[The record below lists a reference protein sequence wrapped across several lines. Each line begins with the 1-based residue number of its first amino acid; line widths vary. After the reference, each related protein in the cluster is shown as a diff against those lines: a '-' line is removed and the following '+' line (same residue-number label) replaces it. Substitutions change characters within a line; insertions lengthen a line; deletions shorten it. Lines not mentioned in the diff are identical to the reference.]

1 MKISDLELK
10 LLKNIS
16 RVSLINGT
24 KILESNRII
33 RVSGKNIN
41 GLYNLYG
48 KIKGDNTIINYN
60 PHIRIDLKNGE
71 ILLTKC
77 ECHNFESENTYNS
90 IFICE
95 HLAAI
100 IIKFFDKAKK
110 QIKVKNTY
118 VKEQSRKDLSNNL
131 INYIIN
137 KNIDKKQLEIDV
149 ALREV
154 KDKSGDYFEA
164 SFFVGNTTK
173 HLINIKEFIENIVG
187 GKDFYIGKGLI
198 YSPKNY
204 CFNEQDESLINFIEE
219 YLSICKNDFKGETIK
234 IFPENLR
241 SFLSIISEKK
251 IKFKYDYQSYLCD
264 IKKSKLPISFTL
276 KKIKDDYVLTT
287 KKVFPI
293 SLNNKMNVFLYD
305 REIYISPINH
315 LKAYGKLYKE
325 LKENKEIRIYNEV
338 GIEKLNDLILL
349 LDKISTE
356 FNIEQ
361 DIINDLD
368 NLIDFKFNFSKK
380 LDEKICEVKIIKNK
394 EEIDY
399 SDKRLASDRILKM
412 SRKIRNIESEFNK
425 YRFYCVDKKFI
436 FQGNDDEYYEFLK
449 YGINH
454 IKKIGEI
461 NYLKEKNNFKLY
473 RSSDIKYFL
482 NKDKED
488 NIKFSFSLDDLSKSD
503 LHTMYNAWKEKK
515 TYIKLDDGSFVNLED
530 EKVLNF
536 LRLIENL
543 NIDLIKEDDSY
554 LIDENKLYYLNK
566 RLNKEE
572 FNIIGR
578 EVLNEISN
586 KLDYINK
593 EEFKVPK
600 TLKAS
605 LREYQINGYKWLK
618 SLSYLGFGGILSDE
632 MGLGKTIQII
642 SFLLSESNKKSLVI
656 TPTSLIY
663 NWYEEFRK
671 FAPSLKIGIVHGEL
685 KNRTKVLEDIKKYDV
700 LITTYG
706 TLRND
711 CLKYENIK
719 FDNLII
725 DEAQNINNPKSKVTE
740 SVKSI
745 NAKIKFALTGT
756 PIENNLID
764 LWSLFDFI
772 MPGYIFSKEVFSK
785 RFINKDEK
793 SKQELRI
800 MIKPYILRRLKRD
813 VIKELPDKIENKFFV
828 EMTTD
833 QKKIYKT
840 YIKDIQNKL
849 KQIENSNN
857 RITIFSYLTRLR
869 QLCLDPSLI
878 VEEYEGGSG
887 KINIAKE
894 LIKKSIENNHK
905 ILLFSQFTSVLY
917 KVCNE
922 LKNEKIEY
930 LYLDGSTPS
939 KERIRLVEEFNNNK
953 ELKIFLI
960 SLKAGGT
967 GLNLTSA
974 DMVIHFDPWWNPAIE
989 EQATDRAHRIG
1000 QKNVVQVIKLITKES
1015 IEEKILLLQE
1025 DKKSLIEDIITG
1037 ELKED
1042 GLLNKLNKDE
1052 LLELFKI

>member
-16 RVSLINGT
+16 RASLINGT
-24 KILESNRII
+24 KILGSNRII

-41 GLYNLYG
+41 GIYNLYG
-48 KIKGDNTIINYN
+48 KLKGDNTIINYN
-60 PHIRIDLKNGE
+60 PHIRIDLKSGK

-77 ECHNFESENTYNS
+77 ECHNFESDNNV
-90 IFICE
+90 FICE

-118 VKEQSRKDLSNNL
+118 VKEQSRKDLSNDL
-131 INYIIN
+131 IDYIIN
-137 KNIDKKQLEIDV
+137 ENIDKKQLEIDV
-149 ALREV
+149 ALIEV

-164 SFFVGNTTK
+164 SFLVGNTTK
-173 HLINIKEFIENIVG
+173 HLINIKEFIENIVD

-204 CFNEQDESLINFIEE
+204 YFNEQDEILINFIEE
-219 YLSICKNDFKGETIK
+219 YLLICKNDFKGEAIR

-241 SFLSIISEKK
+241 NFLNIISEKK

-264 IKKSKLPISFTL
+264 IKKSNLPISFTL
-276 KKIKDDYVLTT
+276 KKIKDDYVITT

-293 SLNNKMNVFLYD
+293 PLNNKMNVFLYD

-315 LKAYGKLYKE
+315 LRAYSKLYKE
-325 LKENKEIRIYNEV
+325 FKENKEIRIYNEV
-338 GIEKLNDLILL
+338 DIEKLNDLILL

-380 LDEKICEVKIIKNK
+380 LDEKVCEVKIIKNR
-394 EEIDY
+394 EDIDY
-399 SDKRLASDRILKM
+399 SDKRLACDRILKM
-412 SRKIRNIESEFNK
+412 SRKIRSIESELNR
-425 YRFYCVDKKFI
+425 YRFYYIDKKFI

-449 YGINH
+449 SGINH
-454 IKKIGEI
+454 IKKIGEV
-461 NYLKEKNNFKLY
+461 NDLKEKKDFNLY
-473 RSSDIKYFL
+473 NSSNINYFF

-488 NIKFSFSLDDLSKSD
+488 NIKFSFSLGDLSKKD
-503 LHTMYNAWKEKK
+503 INAIYNTWKEKK

-530 EKVLNF
+530 EEVLNF

-543 NIDLIKEDDSY
+543 NIDLIKEEDSY
-554 LIDENKLYYLNK
+554 LIDENKLYYLNEK
-566 RLNKEE
+566 LNKEE

-578 EVLNEISN
+578 EVLNEISDR
-586 KLDYINK
+586 LDYINK

-600 TLKAS
+600 NLKAS

-618 SLSYLGFGGILSDE
+618 SLGYLGFGGILSDE

-772 MPGYIFSKEVFSK
+772 MPGYLFSKEVFSK

-800 MIKPYILRRLKRD
+800 MIKPYILRRVKRD

-857 RITIFSYLTRLR
+857 RITILSYLTRLR

-894 LIKKSIENNHK
+894 LIKKSIENDHK
-905 ILLFSQFTSVLY
+905 ILLFSQFTSVLH

-922 LKNEKIEY
+922 LENEKIEY
-930 LYLDGSTPS
+930 LYLDGSTSS

-1000 QKNVVQVIKLITKES
+1000 QRNVVQVIKLITKES

-1042 GLLNKLNKDE
+1042 GLLNKLNKYE
-1052 LLELFKI
+1052 LLELFKM